1 MDHNEAVR
9 LMATERYL
17 LNEFTPE
24 LKEEFEEHFF
34 GCRECALDVRLG
46 AALVAHGPVLIDT
59 PESVESPLP
68 ATIPSKPGWF
78 GWLRPVIALP
88 AMAILLAVI
97 GFQYFVARPRLG
109 DTIAHLTQPQVLASA
124 YLSSGDTRGANRP
137 VVTARP
143 GTPFVLFIDVP
154 GENRSASYVA
164 ELYTPAGVKEWS
176 LQISPESVEAAS
188 GTLPI
193 RVSLAHEQPGS
204 YVLVLRRTGAN
215 LAESLEVGRYPFELQ
230 FQ

>member
-9 LMATERYL
+9 MMATERYL

-34 GCRECALDVRLG
+34 GCQECAFDVRMG
-46 AALVAHGPVLIDT
+46 AALVVHGPVLVDR
-59 PESVESPLP
+59 PEPIESAV
-68 ATIPSKPGWF
+68 ATAPSRSGWF
-78 GWLRPVIALP
+78 GWLRPAMALP

-97 GFQYFVARPRLG
+97 GFQQFVVRPRLEN
-109 DTIAHLTQPQVLASA
+109 TIAHLNQPRILASA
-124 YLSSGDTRGANRP
+124 YLSSGGTRGANRP
-137 VVTARP
+137 VVIAHQ

-154 GENRSASYVA
+154 GENRSTSYVA
-164 ELYTPAGVKEWS
+164 ELYSPAGVKEWS
-176 LQISPESVEAAS
+176 LEVSSEAVEAAH

-193 RVSLAHEQPGS
+193 RVGLTHDLPGA
-204 YVLVLRRTGAN
+204 YVLVLRRNGTNDAAGP
-215 LAESLEVGRYPFELQ
+215 EIGRYPFELQ